1 MPSSRARLFCGAL
14 SALVLAAAVGGQAH
28 AQALPSGGQV
38 VAGSASIDT
47 GAGSVTVTQTSQ
59 RAVVNWNQFSVGQGG
74 AVVFDQPG
82 VGSATLNRVTG
93 ADPSVIAGSV
103 RANGAVYLINPNGM
117 AITSSGVVDTRGGFI
132 GSTLGMKDSD
142 FMSGANVFGGGGTGG
157 RVLNQGTISVGAGGF
172 VGLLGGRVSNE
183 GVIVAPLGKVALG
196 SGSAATLDLSGDG
209 FLQVLSPATAD
220 DAGQPLVANS
230 GQISADGGVVA
241 LKASTARDA
250 VRQSVNMSGGIVA
263 RTVSGHDGSV
273 DLSGGEGG
281 VSTLSGT
288 IDVSGVD
295 HGGAVRV
302 IGGTVDVGGLRV
314 DASGAAGGGT
324 VELSAHGTLRG
335 LNLTQLN
342 IGAGGSLLLDPKN
355 LIIGNSGDSGTPD
368 PATSYLYADGGDPT
382 ILWASDLGALL
393 STGTAVTLQ
402 ASNDIVWNEVVS
414 VDNPGGLGGDLTLQ
428 AGRSIILTGGYSGDG
443 GNFTLIANDTAA
455 HGVIDAERDAGA
467 ATIDMSGFF
476 VQSSGGDTTLTMG
489 DGAGVTNAE
498 AGDISTGAM
507 FGGDHLTIT
516 GAPSGSGAHIVINDD
531 LSAAHIALTGDLYFT
546 AYNGVEIQLAGSTVT
561 WTDETTAAIGGQ
573 GNQVSV
579 IENGV
584 LTRYGE
590 LNGPGDA
597 ARIALGSDS
606 GAAYSKTYGDADPT
620 ATGPLVHLVSG
631 TFSGDLGI
639 LVPDS
644 SLEVTGP
651 GLYAAAGASSLTVKP
666 GADFQIYLDNATSG
680 GGGEGG
686 EGGEGGGEGGEG
698 GEGGGGNPHGVF
710 IDLTPGS
717 ELLTI
722 TPRSISATT
731 SAASYVYGTP
741 AAVAHLSGVLNNDD
755 VALRA
760 AVTGAASPVTLAA
773 AGGDDFALDAH
784 TAVGSHT
791 VTLTG
796 LSGAAAG
803 NYVLDVSGAGPVG
816 AVITPRTLTYS
827 CCSAGWTYGAA
838 VPSLSVT
845 FSGVLSGDDVGS
857 GGLSV
862 SQGGSPVTLT
872 NRSHAGAYQLTTTGL
887 TGLSAGN
894 YVLSGPGETLTITP
908 RALTYAV
915 TSANLIYGD
924 TPAYS
929 LGGVLSG
936 DTVGGTLS
944 ILAGGSG
951 AFTTHTPVGSYTVR
965 VGALIGAGAA
975 DYVIAGAGNTNGAI
989 TLAQRPLTGVV
1000 TPTSYTYGAV
1010 SAPAA
1015 SLSNV
1020 VAGDVLSPVVTYGG
1034 PDAASFLTHANAGA
1048 YTAQITGFSGAAAS
1062 NYFLAGGNIATLSVT
1077 PRALTYSYSGG
1088 SLTSVYG
1095 DAPGALAGG
1104 TLSGFVFGDGAFL
1117 SGVVSATNGQGA
1129 VTLGDHTDAG
1139 VYALKVTGLTSSNV
1153 AVPASNYTI
1162 TDAGS
1167 SPGQL
1172 TITPR
1177 PLTYMLGA
1185 QTGTYGTGY
1194 VLGATANLG
1203 NFASGEAA
1211 SLTLG
1216 ITDGHGTAVALDF
1229 TGGAAGFY
1237 AAPAGTPAGTY
1248 AVIATGLE
1256 RGQGTFKASNYSLN
1270 GVNGSLTLSPKT
1282 LTYAGATATSIY
1294 GTLAAPGAQLTGVFG
1309 TDDVR
1314 LATITLSPTGF
1325 PSVTSAPDART
1336 HVGDYDVNFSG
1347 LTGAKASNYVLAL
1360 SGNSTG
1366 HLTVVPKL
1374 LFWSVAD
1381 STAVYGDLM
1390 NAGAA
1395 TLIGV
1400 AAGDTITPVVTVS
1413 DQHGPVSV
1421 GHQLDL
1427 LNVGAYAATVTGI
1440 LGGLNGAFPQ
1450 SGNYVLAPT
1459 AATASQNTQSNVTGT
1474 LTITPRPVTLKI
1486 QDTAADYGFSDNL
1499 TFSYA
1504 ITQGNFIHAE
1514 DAPSVFAGTFTGG
1527 SQLVVNGAPVGL
1539 VDAGQYALSGGLAG
1553 PVGNYSVTVLGA
1565 TLTIDPLHV
1574 QYTVADTTRIY
1585 GDISTPLWP
1594 GAAPKTF
1601 TTFAGAPVSSALI
1614 PDYAIGVTIGGT
1626 PVTLAQNTRV
1636 GPYVIAL
1643 TSNSTNVIFDQG
1655 RSHQGQL
1662 TISPATVHLSG
1673 SGLSAVY
1680 GDQPGQPTI
1689 SGVMFGDN
1697 VGVRLDSITGSDGA
1711 VRLLADIW
1719 SPTTGA
1725 LSPGVAPPTVGGYA
1739 MSDLNLTG
1747 ADHVNYV
1754 LALPAMPQFSGAGSV
1769 TITPRPI
1776 TITGFGDIASI
1787 TYGDVPGLMAGGLI
1801 YFPGSVTYA
1810 NLAEPG
1816 DGLHMVPQMASL
1828 GHVDVGLHS
1837 DWHVAFPGNLVT
1849 LSGGTV
1855 KTCTPATCVSSNYV
1869 LIDPFIDAHV
1879 TVTPKVLTYSISG
1892 FNTPG
1897 VYGADRDATIILS
1910 DLYVGDEVSVDV
1922 RLSRGA
1928 SSILNQT
1935 LTGTVQYQTLFTRPP
1950 AGDLTVSLTGLG
1962 GADAGNYVLDQ
1973 AHSTTFGFTI
1983 TPRPITY
1990 SVSDATAYA
1999 GVGEIAGSMDHFGD
2013 YQLTGLLSGD
2023 TVGLDL
2029 TVINSYQT
2037 RSLADIRA
2045 HVATLN
2051 PFLDGGDIKP
2061 TGLTG
2066 AGASNYTIAPTGN
2079 HDGKLFVINLNV
2091 LNDLDLL
2098 GGHAGSTFVNLVQTL
2113 RDHAPP
2119 DENLPSVPI
2128 IGSPISG
2135 GTGDGLPPEHSV
2147 TLTTDGLTLTAA
2159 QQAALVHA
2167 GVDYTYASGC
2177 DGNGENCVSVLS
2189 VDVAS
2194 FAGALATDFYNFKGG
2209 ADLNAAY
2216 DGDVAL
2222 QCGSATCDVGSST
2235 SADIGLYAIAENVFG
2250 ASKVEINDSFGAGAS
2265 VEAGISFAV
2274 GGKVGSISLGGSV
2287 SGGGAGGEISG
2298 GYSKDGDTVSFHLH
2312 LEGELGIGFSVDLG
2326 ASIDFEALNDTMTCA
2341 FAGCDHSYV
2350 VAADPA
2356 GVLARQERAAQLLG
2370 YAADLQKE
2378 QKDFYSDVISGRYN
2392 NAPEGI
2398 TGRLALFQEQSAR
2411 LAGLIQQDGYS
2422 LTVDAR
2428 GGLTINDNI
2437 PQQVTVVTEHTDG
2450 LADIVSGW
2458 F

>member
-1 MPSSRARLFCGAL
+1 MNAPQPSRRARLLCGAL
-14 SALVLAAAVGGQAH
+14 SALVLTAVVGGQAH

-38 VAGSASIDT
+38 AAGQASI
-47 GAGSVTVTQTSQ
+47 GAGEGSVTVTQTSQ

-74 AVVFDQPG
+74 TVVFDQPG
-82 VGSATLNRVTG
+82 AGSATLNRVTG
-93 ADPSVIAGSV
+93 ADPSVIAGAV

-117 AITSSGVVDTRGGFI
+117 AITSTGVVDTRGGFI

-209 FLQVLSPATAD
+209 FLQVLSPGTAD
-220 DAGQPLVANS
+220 DAGQPLVSNS

-288 IDVSGVD
+288 IDVSGAD
-295 HGGAVRV
+295 HGGAVRA
-302 IGGTVDVGGLRV
+302 IGGTLDVAGLRV
-314 DASGAAGGGT
+314 DASGASSGGQ

-335 LNLTQLN
+335 LNLTHLN
-342 IGAGGSLLLDPKN
+342 IGAGGALLLDPKN

-382 ILWASDLGALL
+382 ILWASDLSALL

-414 VDNPGGLGGDLTLQ
+414 VDNPNGLGGDLTLQ

-443 GNFTLIANDTAA
+443 GNFTLIANDAAA
-455 HGVIDAERDAGA
+455 HGVIDADRDPGA

-476 VQSSGGDTTLTMG
+476 VQSTGGDTTLTMG
-489 DGAGVTNAE
+489 DGAGVTSAE
-498 AGDISTGAM
+498 AGDIATGAI

-516 GAPSGSGAHIVINDD
+516 GAPSGSGAHIVINGD

-546 AYNGVEIQLAGSTVT
+546 VAVSGEISLSASDVV
-561 WTDETTAAIGGQ
+561 WTDETTASIGGQ
-573 GNQVSV
+573 GNHVSF

-597 ARIALGSDS
+597 ARIALGSES
-606 GAAYSKTYGDADPT
+606 GTVYSKIYGDADPT
-620 ATGPLVHLVSG
+620 ASGPLVHITAG
-631 TFSGDLGI
+631 TFGGDLGI

-651 GLYAAAGASSLTVKP
+651 GLYAAAGTSSLTVRQ
-666 GADFQIYLDNATSG
+666 GADFQIYYANATSG
-680 GGGEGG
+680 G
-686 EGGEGGGEGGEG
+686 GGEGGGEGGEG
-698 GEGGGGNPHGVF
+698 GGGDPHGVF

-722 TPRSISATT
+722 TPRGISATT
-731 SAASYVYGTP
+731 SAASYIYGSP

-755 VALRA
+755 VGLNVA
-760 AVTGAASPVTLAA
+760 GAASPVTLTA
-773 AGGDDFALDAH
+773 AGDDDFTLDAH

-791 VTLTG
+791 VALTG

-803 NYVLDVSGAGPVG
+803 NYVLDTSGAGPVG
-816 AVITPRTLTYS
+816 AVITPRALTYS

-845 FSGVLSGDDVGS
+845 FSGILAGDDVDS
-857 GGLSV
+857 GGLAV
-862 SQGGSPVTLT
+862 SQAGSPVTLT
-872 NRSHAGAYQLTTTGL
+872 NRSHAGDYQLTTTGL

-894 YVLSGPGETLTITP
+894 YVLSGPGETLTINRRT
-908 RALTYAV
+908 LTYSV
-915 TSANLIYGD
+915 TSANLVYGD
-924 TPAYS
+924 LPSYNLTG
-929 LGGVLSG
+929 LLSG
-936 DTVGGTLS
+936 DAVTGTLG
-944 ILAGGSG
+944 IFAGGSG
-951 AFTTHTPVGSYTVR
+951 AYTSHTSVGAYTVQ
-965 VGALIGAGAA
+965 VSGLAGSNAG
-975 DYVIAGAGNTNGAI
+975 DYVLALSGNTNGAI
-989 TLAQRPLTGVV
+989 NVAQRPLTGVV

-1010 SAPAA
+1010 SAPLA

-1020 VAGDVLSPVVTYGG
+1020 VAGDVITPVVTYGG

-1048 YTAQITGFSGAAAS
+1048 YTAQITSFTGAAAS
-1062 NYFLAGGNIATLSVT
+1062 NYYLAGGNIAALAVN

-1088 SLTSVYG
+1088 PLTSVYG
-1095 DAPGALAGG
+1095 DAPGALSGG
-1104 TLSGFVFGDGAFL
+1104 ALSGFVFGDGAFV
-1117 SGVVSATNGQGA
+1117 SGVVSATNGQGV
-1129 VTLGDHTDAG
+1129 VTLGSHTDAG
-1139 VYALKVTGLTSSNV
+1139 VYSLKVTGLTSSNP
-1153 AVPASNYTI
+1153 AVLASNYTI

-1177 PLTYMLGA
+1177 PVSYTLGA
-1185 QTGTYGTGY
+1185 QMGTYGTGY
-1194 VLGATANLG
+1194 VLGAGANPG

-1211 SLTLG
+1211 SLTLAL
-1216 ITDGHGTAVALDF
+1216 TDIHGATVALDF

-1237 AAPAGTPAGTY
+1237 AAPAGLDAGAYTLT
-1248 AVIATGLE
+1248 VTGLE
-1256 RGQGTFKASNYSLN
+1256 RGLGTFKASNYSFA
-1270 GVNGSLTLSPKT
+1270 GAAGSLTLSPRT
-1282 LTYAGATATSIY
+1282 LTYTGATLTSIY
-1294 GTLAAPGAQLTGVFG
+1294 GTLATPGAQLNGVFG
-1309 TDDVR
+1309 SDDVR
-1314 LATITLSPTGF
+1314 LGAATLNPQGF
-1325 PSVTSAPDART
+1325 ASIASAPDART

-1347 LTGAKASNYVLAL
+1347 LTGAKASNYVLA
-1360 SGNSTG
+1360 STGNGAG

-1381 STAVYGDLM
+1381 SSAVYGDLM

-1427 LNVGAYAATVTGI
+1427 LDVGAYSARVTGI
-1440 LGGLNGAFPQ
+1440 LGGVNGAFPQ
-1450 SGNYVLAPT
+1450 TDNYVLAATPAT
-1459 AATASQNTQSNVTGT
+1459 AAQNTQTNVVGI

-1504 ITQGNFIHAE
+1504 IAQGNFIHAG
-1514 DAPSVFAGTFTGG
+1514 DLPAVFAGTFTGG

-1539 VDAGQYALSGGLAG
+1539 ANAGQYALTGGLVG
-1553 PVGNYSVTVLGA
+1553 PVGNYNVTVLGA

-1585 GDISTPLWP
+1585 GDITTPLWP

-1601 TTFAGAPVSSALI
+1601 TTFAGAPVSAALI
-1614 PDYAIGVTIGGT
+1614 PDYMIGVTIGGT
-1626 PVTLAQNTRV
+1626 PEKLAPNTRV
-1636 GPYVIAL
+1636 GPYVISL

-1662 TISPATVHLSG
+1662 TISPATVHLNG
-1673 SGLSAVY
+1673 SGVSAVY
-1680 GDQPGQPTI
+1680 GDLPGQPAI
-1689 SGVMFGDN
+1689 SGVMFGDD
-1697 VGVRLDSITGSDGA
+1697 VGVRMDSVTGPDGA
-1711 VRLLADIW
+1711 VHPLNDVWSSVTGLLIA
-1719 SPTTGA
+1719 
-1725 LSPGVAPPTVGGYA
+1725 GVAPPTVGGYA
-1739 MSDLNLTG
+1739 MSDLSLTG
-1747 ADHVNYV
+1747 PDHPNYV
-1754 LALPAMPQFSGAGSV
+1754 LALPATPQFSGAGSV
-1769 TITPRPI
+1769 TVTRRPI

-1787 TYGDVPGLMAGGLI
+1787 TYGQIPGLVVDSRI

-1816 DGLHMVPQMASL
+1816 DGLDMVPEMATL
-1828 GHVDVGLHS
+1828 GHVDVGLHG

-1849 LSGGTV
+1849 LAGGTL
-1855 KTCTPATCVSSNYV
+1855 KTCTPATCVASNYV
-1869 LIDPFIDAHV
+1869 LTDPFIDAHV
-1879 TVTPKVLTYSISG
+1879 TVTPKVLTYSITG
-1892 FNTPG
+1892 FNQTG
-1897 VYGADRDATIILS
+1897 VYGADRDANVILS
-1910 DLYVGDEVSVDV
+1910 GLYGGDAMSVDL
-1922 RLSRGA
+1922 RLALGS
-1928 SSILNQT
+1928 SSILDQT
-1935 LTGTVQYQTLFTRPP
+1935 LTGAGQYQTVFTRPP
-1950 AGDLTVSLTGLG
+1950 AGNLTVSLTGLS
-1962 GADAGNYVLDQ
+1962 GASAGNYVLDQ

-2013 YQLTGLLSGD
+2013 YTLNGLLSGD
-2023 TVGLDL
+2023 AVGLNL
-2029 TVINSYQT
+2029 MVFSRYQT

-2045 HVATLN
+2045 HVETLN

-2066 AGASNYTIAPTGN
+2066 SGASNYVIAPTGN
-2079 HDGKLFVINLNV
+2079 RDGQLFVINLNV

-2113 RDHAPP
+2113 RDHMPP

-2128 IGSPISG
+2128 IGSTISG

-2189 VDVAS
+2189 VNVAS

-2222 QCGSATCDVGSST
+2222 QCGSATCEVGSSA
-2235 SADIGLYAIAENVFG
+2235 SADVGLYAIAENVFG

-2274 GGKVGSISLGGSV
+2274 GGKVGSISMGGSV

-2312 LEGELGIGFSVDLG
+2312 LEGELGVGFSVDLG
-2326 ASIDFEALNDTMTCA
+2326 ASIDFAALNDTMTCA

-2350 VAADPA
+2350 VASDPA
-2356 GVLARQERAAQLLG
+2356 GALARQERAAQLLG

-2378 QKDFYSDVISGRYN
+2378 EKEFYGDVISGRYN

-2398 TGRLALFQEQSAR
+2398 TGQLALFQQRSSR
-2411 LAGLIQQDGYS
+2411 LATLIGQDGYS
-2422 LTVDAR
+2422 LSVDPH
-2428 GGLTINDNI
+2428 GGLTINDTI